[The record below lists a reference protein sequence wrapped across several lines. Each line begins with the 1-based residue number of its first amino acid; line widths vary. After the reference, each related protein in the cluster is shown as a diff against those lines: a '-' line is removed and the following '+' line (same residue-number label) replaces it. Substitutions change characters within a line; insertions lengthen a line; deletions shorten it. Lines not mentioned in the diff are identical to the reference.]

1 MGVSARATLET
12 LAFMAVTFVVQ
23 LVVRT
28 VAPPLEGWLF
38 VLSSPLPLLSP
49 WTLVTS
55 VYAHGGVMHL
65 LGNAVVLAVFGVAV
79 ERVTNRWRFHAFF
92 VTVGAAAGVAE
103 MLFGVLPFVGA
114 PGVVGASGAILG
126 LVGYTLAGNDVADT
140 VVAGFEFDARA
151 QAAAIAVV
159 AAGLALWMAGPG
171 VANVG
176 HFAGLILGLLAGRG
190 RLLHVDRG
198 L

>member
-1 MGVSARATLET
+1 MGVSARATIET
-12 LAFMAVTFVVQ
+12 LALMAVTFAVQ

-28 VAPPLEGWLF
+28 LSASLESWLF
-38 VLSSPLPLLSP
+38 VLNSPVPLFSP

-55 VYAHGGVMHL
+55 VYAHGTVMHL
-65 LGNAVVLAVFGVAV
+65 LGNAIVLVPFGIAV
-79 ERVTNRWRFHAFF
+79 ERVTNRWRFHTFF
-92 VTVGAAAGVAE
+92 VAVGAAAGVAE
-103 MLFGVLPFVGA
+103 MLFGILPFVGA

-126 LVGYTLAGNDVADT
+126 LVGYAIAGNGVADS

-159 AAGLALWMAGPG
+159 AAALALLMAGPG

-176 HFAGLILGLLAGRG
+176 HFAGLVFGLLAGRG

-198 L
+198 V